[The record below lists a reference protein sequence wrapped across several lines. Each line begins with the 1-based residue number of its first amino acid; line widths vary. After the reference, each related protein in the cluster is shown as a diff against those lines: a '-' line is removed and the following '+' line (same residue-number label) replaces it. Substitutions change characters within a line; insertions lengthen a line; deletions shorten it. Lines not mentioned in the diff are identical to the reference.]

1 MTEGEKCDRDRVERL
16 FSRCRTVQQ
25 RIKDLRLHMEALRS
39 SAGVSSGM
47 GSSAGGGR
55 AGLDGLLSGKMI
67 GAGSLRLRRKKMI
80 EWGRA
85 IFMIVVLT
93 VCMSGA
99 FYAGVLWGRADVDDL
114 RGSREAKCLKTQ
126 KRD

>member
-1 MTEGEKCDRDRVERL
+1 
-16 FSRCRTVQQ
+16 
-25 RIKDLRLHMEALRS
+25 
-39 SAGVSSGM
+39 
-47 GSSAGGGR
+47 
-55 AGLDGLLSGKMI
+55 
-67 GAGSLRLRRKKMI
+67 MI

-85 IFMIVVLT
+85 IFIIVVLT